1 MKIQSKADSSIIQLN
16 QNTKILPYK
25 NYTNFQ
31 DKFKKIK
38 MIFNFKA
45 VKCVNNTFLVL
56 VKIIVKY
63 FIRKLLNNLD
73 PS

>member
-1 MKIQSKADSSIIQLN
+1 MKIQSKTDFLTIQLN

-31 DKFKKIK
+31 DKFKRTK
-38 MIFNFKA
+38 MTFNFKA

-63 FIRKLLNNLD
+63 FIQK
-73 PS
+73 